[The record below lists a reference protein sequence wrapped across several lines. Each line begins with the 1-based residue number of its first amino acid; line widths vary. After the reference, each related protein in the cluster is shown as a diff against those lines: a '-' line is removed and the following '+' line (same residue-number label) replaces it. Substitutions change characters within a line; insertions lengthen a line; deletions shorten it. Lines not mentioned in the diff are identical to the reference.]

1 MVDDDD
7 DARGPARR
15 HDPVRPEDRSDVF
28 DAPDAPDAAAH
39 DTTHRSTPL
48 TALEL
53 RARAEMT
60 APAGVGRSGARH
72 RAEGSESSTTF
83 FTRLDDLPERARE
96 ELFGPSVQH
105 VLYVYYAEGPTLVGA
120 VLDPPVA
127 VHAPSAS
134 ALEARIRTYVAE
146 HRGVVEADVQTF
158 GRRVER
164 DHALRILTAPGS

>member
-1 MVDDDD
+1 MVDEE
-7 DARGPARR
+7 DAA
-15 HDPVRPEDRSDVF
+15 
-28 DAPDAPDAAAH
+28 APDA
-39 DTTHRSTPL
+39 THRSAPL

-60 APAGVGRSGARH
+60 APAGTGRHGARH
-72 RAEGSESSTTF
+72 RADDSAPHGAL
-83 FTRLDDLPERARE
+83 FTRLDDLSEAARE
-96 ELFGPSVQH
+96 DLFGPPVQH
-105 VLYVYYAEGPTLVGA
+105 ALYVYYAEGPTLVGA

-134 ALEARIRTYVAE
+134 TLDARIRTYVAE

-164 DHALRILTAPGS
+164 DHALRILSAPRS